1 MQYFD
6 TVLNDAINMCYGR
19 IFKNEFDLIYPFT
32 TENISGY
39 IDKFNLINKS
49 LLTVGS
55 SSDQAINAIFNGCS
69 DISVVDINPY
79 TKFYYYLKVACLI
92 ELDLDEFLKFLR
104 FKDYPKVFNDNKEV
118 FNKEI
123 YDKILNIARKNKQY
137 KFILFGSRARGKY
150 KKESDID
157 IAIKGN
163 IKTED
168 KYRII
173 NEFDL
178 INTIHK
184 IDLVFIEELTKK
196 ELVENIDKEGVE
208 IK

>member
-1 MQYFD
+1 MK
-6 TVLNDAINMCYGR
+6 YG
-19 IFKNEFDLIYPFT
+19 
-32 TENISGY
+32 
-39 IDKFNLINKS
+39 
-49 LLTVGS
+49 
-55 SSDQAINAIFNGCS
+55 
-69 DISVVDINPY
+69 
-79 TKFYYYLKVACLI
+79 LK
-92 ELDLDEFLKFLR
+92 D
-104 FKDYPKVFNDNKEV
+104 
-118 FNKEI
+118 EI
-123 YDKILNIARKNKQY
+123 YDKILDIARKNKQY

-208 IK
+208 IKWEDLKKENKTY

>member
-1 MQYFD
+1 MSRSEDILAVREKLGIRRKEFS
-6 TVLNDAINMCYGR
+6 DALC
-19 IFKNEFDLIYPFT
+19 FT
-32 TENISGY
+32 REQE
-39 IDKFNLINKS
+39 KM
-49 LLTVGS
+49 
-55 SSDQAINAIFNGCS
+55 
-69 DISVVDINPY
+69 
-79 TKFYYYLKVACLI
+79 LKEWEIGKLEI
-92 ELDLDEFLKFLR
+92 PD
-104 FKDYPKVFNDNKEV
+104 
-118 FNKEI
+118 EI